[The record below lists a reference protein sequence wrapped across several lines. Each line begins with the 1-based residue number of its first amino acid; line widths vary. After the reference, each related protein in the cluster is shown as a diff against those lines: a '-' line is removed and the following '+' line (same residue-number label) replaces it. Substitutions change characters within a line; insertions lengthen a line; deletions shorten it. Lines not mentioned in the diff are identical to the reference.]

1 VRVLVTGGAGYIGS
15 ITAELLM
22 KAGHDVVIV
31 DNLSK
36 GHRSAVPQG
45 AKFIE
50 EDVRSLGPIE
60 AVLSDNKIECVM
72 HFSASSLV
80 GESMKAPGA
89 YFANNVDGVRS
100 LLDGM
105 VATGVKGFIFSSTAA
120 TYGQPAEVP
129 ITEAAQVQPTNPYGE
144 SKAICERMLH
154 WYREIHGINYAALR
168 YFNAAGASREHGED
182 HDPETHLIPL
192 ALEAVNGERDA
203 LAIFG
208 NDYPTPDGTC
218 VRDYIHV
225 EDLAQAHI
233 LAQTQLGDIN
243 ETVFNLGNG
252 SGYSVREVL
261 ASVERVTGKPVPTH
275 DTPRRAGD
283 PATLVASSA
292 RATKVLGWKPCKPAL
307 DDIIRDAWDW
317 KLRFPRGYGD

>member
-1 VRVLVTGGAGYIGS
+1 MKVLVTGGAGYIGS
-15 ITAELLM
+15 ITAEMLM
-22 KAGHDVVIV
+22 KAGHAVVIV

-45 AKFIE
+45 ALFIE
-50 EDVRSLGPIE
+50 EDVRAIAPIE
-60 AVLSDNKIECVM
+60 TLLRENAIECVM

-80 GESMKAPGA
+80 GESMKVPGA
-89 YFANNVDGVRS
+89 YFANNVDGVRN

-105 VATGVKGFIFSSTAA
+105 VATGVRRFIFSSTAA
-120 TYGQPAEVP
+120 TYGQPDQVP
-129 ITEAAQVQPTNPYGE
+129 ITEAASVQPTNPYGE
-144 SKAICERMLH
+144 SKAICERMLY
-154 WYREIHGINYAALR
+154 WYREIHGVDYAALR
-168 YFNAAGASREHGED
+168 YFNAAGASKEHGED

-192 ALEAVNGERDA
+192 ALEAVTGERES

-225 EDLAQAHI
+225 EDLARAHI
-233 LAQTQLGDIN
+233 LALMKLGDLS

-252 SGYSVREVL
+252 SGYSVREVI
-261 ASVERVTGKPVPTH
+261 ASVEQVTGKTVPVQ
-275 DTPRRAGD
+275 DAPRRAGD
-283 PATLVASSA
+283 PAILVASSA
-292 RATKVLGWKPCKPAL
+292 RATSVLGWQPAKPAL

-317 KLRFPRGYGD
+317 KQRFPKGYGD